1 MFDFVNPNSYQ
12 QGINSVSIY
21 PLKPN
26 TSKPLLQCT
35 ASMLQACGYAGGVA
49 HPSSKYIFMEI
60 SQDTTQIDRVELG
73 AKKIVDTSHY
83 IPYRFYGVFS
93 PDGTVAY
100 SFYSYSSTFY
110 YVEIY
115 GFDVATS
122 NVTPGGS
129 IYIPSAFDPF
139 FVAQRY

>member
-1 MFDFVNPNSYQ
+1 
-12 QGINSVSIY
+12 
-21 PLKPN
+21 
-26 TSKPLLQCT
+26 
-35 ASMLQACGYAGGVA
+35 MLQACGYAGGVA
-49 HPSSKYIFMEI
+49 HPSGKYIFMEI
-60 SQDTTQIDRVELG
+60 SQDTTQIDKVEQG

-93 PDGTVAY
+93 LDGTVTY
-100 SFYSYSSTFY
+100 SFYSYSYTFY